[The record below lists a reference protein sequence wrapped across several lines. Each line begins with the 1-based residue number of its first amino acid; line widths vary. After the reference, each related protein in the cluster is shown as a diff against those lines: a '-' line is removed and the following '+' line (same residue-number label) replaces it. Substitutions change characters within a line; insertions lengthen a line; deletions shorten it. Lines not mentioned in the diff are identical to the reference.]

1 MKNFFMKESSQSFI
15 NIGLAIYI
23 LIGLMISF
31 IGNQFIDN
39 LVYPT
44 SLLVSLVL
52 LLAYNYWISEELYK
66 RRKQ

>member
-1 MKNFFMKESSQSFI
+1 MKESSQSLI

>member
-1 MKNFFMKESSQSFI
+1 MKESSQSFI